1 MKAFLMYHDRDFD
14 PTLLLSRRERQ
25 LRSRTPDHGLDLKQ
39 MLPSNEAALVQD
51 LDLQV
56 LFNAM
61 ANGDH
66 FLFEV
71 AKVALLSGLQ
81 SRNVIL
87 YRQRVAKDCLQYESV
102 VREMYQIS
110 IAAIAEEKK
119 HYWSSNS
126 RYPAG
131 TLYHAVNIM
140 QMFVVKLKA
149 LRQIADRNYDQF
161 RSEGFSNLFSMLRSE
176 LDDNYFTTISNH
188 LNRLKFRRGVLV
200 SASLG
205 RGNKGSNYLLRKSLD
220 EDVNWIWRL
229 INGSSGYTYRLHPRD
244 DAGTRA
250 LSELRNHGVNLVANA
265 LAQST
270 DHILS
275 FFQMLR
281 TELAFYVGCLNL
293 RRHLNE
299 LEEPIC
305 FPLPLPHGERKWTFV
320 GLYDVC
326 LALTRKQKV
335 IGNNLDVDNKD
346 LIVITG
352 ANSGGKSTFL
362 RSLGLSQLM
371 MQSGMFVAA
380 ERFSTE
386 IRDALF
392 THYKREEDVS
402 MESGKL
408 DEELDRMNEIVSKL
422 SPKSMVLFNESFAA
436 TNEREGSEIA
446 MQITSALLKSGVKV
460 LFVTHLH
467 EFASKIH
474 AKQTPNTIFL
484 RAERL
489 RDGKRSFRLTEG
501 EPLRTSYG
509 NDLYD
514 AAFDREREPIPSRTV
529 VPLPE

>member
-1 MKAFLMYHDRDFD
+1 MKAFLMYRDRDFD
-14 PTLLLSRRERQ
+14 PTQLLSRRERQ
-25 LRSRTPDHGLDLKQ
+25 LRSRTLDHSLDLKQ

-61 ANGDH
+61 AIGDH

-71 AKVALLSGLQ
+71 AKVALLSCLE
-81 SRNVIL
+81 SPDAIL
-87 YRQRVAKDCLQYESV
+87 YRQRVMKDCLQYEAV
-102 VREMYQIS
+102 VREIYQIS
-110 IAAIAEEKK
+110 IEAILEEKK

-131 TLYHAVNIM
+131 TLYQAVNIL
-140 QMFVVKLKA
+140 QMFVVKLEK
-149 LRQIADRNYDQF
+149 LRRIADRFYDQF

-176 LDDNYFTTISNH
+176 LDDNYFTMISNH

-200 SASLG
+200 SGNLG
-205 RGNKGSNYLLRKSLD
+205 RGNKGSNYVLRKSLH
-220 EDVNWIWRL
+220 EDLNWISRL
-229 INGSSGYTYRLHPRD
+229 IKGSSGYTYQLHPRD
-244 DAGTRA
+244 DAGARA
-250 LSELRNHGVNLVANA
+250 LSELRNQGVNLVANA

-293 RRHLNE
+293 RQHLNE
-299 LEEPIC
+299 LQEPIC
-305 FPLPLPHGERKWTFV
+305 FPLPLPYGERKWAFV

-371 MQSGMFVAA
+371 MQSGMFVTA

-386 IRDALF
+386 IRAALF
-392 THYKREEDVS
+392 THYRREEDVS

-408 DEELDRMNEIVSKL
+408 DEELRRMNEIINKL

-446 MQITSALLKSGVKV
+446 MHITSALLKSGVKV
-460 LFVTHLH
+460 SFVTHLH
-467 EFASKIH
+467 EFASKLH
-474 AKQTPNTIFL
+474 AKKTPNAIFL

-489 RDGKRSFRLTEG
+489 ADGKRTFRLIEG

-509 NDLYD
+509 KDLYD
-514 AAFDREREPIPSRTV
+514 AAFNPEPMRSLPP
-529 VPLPE
+529 VPLND